1 LAARLANWELQLI
14 EAERQLTEYQV
25 EIDDIALRLY
35 GIERQ
40 DQWAIQERFGTLE
53 PSRDGVERDPDTED
67 EATAT
72 EPIVASRQLITDLLS
87 YAVGCTCG
95 RWDVRFVTE
104 EQQPPVLPDPFAPLP
119 VCSPGMLTGNDGL
132 LLCKS
137 PLDYPLRVSWDGI
150 LVDDLGPDDANPR
163 REDIV
168 RRVREILD
176 LIWGAGSEAIE
187 QEVCEILGVRDL
199 REYFRRPTGFFDD
212 HRKRYSKSR
221 R

>member
-1 LAARLANWELQLI
+1 
-14 EAERQLTEYQV
+14 
-25 EIDDIALRLY
+25 
-35 GIERQ
+35 
-40 DQWAIQERFGTLE
+40 
-53 PSRDGVERDPDTED
+53 
-67 EATAT
+67 
-72 EPIVASRQLITDLLS
+72 
-87 YAVGCTCG
+87 
-95 RWDVRFVTE
+95 
-104 EQQPPVLPDPFAPLP
+104 
-119 VCSPGMLTGNDGL
+119 MLTGNDGL